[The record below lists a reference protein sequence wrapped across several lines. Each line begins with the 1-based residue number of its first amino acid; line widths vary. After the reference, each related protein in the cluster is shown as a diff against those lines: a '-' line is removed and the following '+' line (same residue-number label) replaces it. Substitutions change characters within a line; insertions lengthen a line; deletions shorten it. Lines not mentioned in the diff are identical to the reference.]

1 MEKISLVIPCYNEE
15 KNIVYFHEETNKIFE
30 KEKVKIEMK
39 KLIRKNPEEDIK
51 CLNFSRNFGK
61 EAAIIAGLEAST
73 GDYVSIIDA
82 DMQQNPKY
90 VLKMYEFLKENSEYD
105 SVACYQ
111 EKRRENK
118 IIAILKKWFYHI
130 INRLSMVDYKENASD
145 FRLLKRKVVDAI
157 IKMQEYYRFSK
168 GIFSYVGFETYYMP
182 YEVDKR
188 RYGKSKFSFIKLCKY
203 AIDGIVSFSLVP
215 LKIATFIGS
224 ISFIAS
230 LIYLIY
236 IIIQK
241 LTIGI
246 EISGYATIVCLILFF
261 GGIQLIILGI
271 IGAYLGRVY
280 IETKRRPKYILEGV
294 YKIDNMNN

>member
-1 MEKISLVIPCYNEE
+1 MC
-15 KNIVYFHEETNKIFE
+15 
-30 KEKVKIEMK
+30 
-39 KLIRKNPEEDIK
+39 KL
-51 CLNFSRNFGK
+51 
-61 EAAIIAGLEAST
+61 
-73 GDYVSIIDA
+73 
-82 DMQQNPKY
+82 
-90 VLKMYEFLKENSEYD
+90 
-105 SVACYQ
+105 
-111 EKRRENK
+111 
-118 IIAILKKWFYHI
+118 YH
-130 INRLSMVDYKENASD
+130 
-145 FRLLKRKVVDAI
+145 
-157 IKMQEYYRFSK
+157 
-168 GIFSYVGFETYYMP
+168 
-182 YEVDKR
+182 
-188 RYGKSKFSFIKLCKY
+188 KLCKY

-294 YKIDNMNN
+294 YKTEKK